1 MAPAIGRVHRAL
13 LPQPTPE
20 PGLEYADQKDQ
31 FATTNSTLWRQQRY
45 APRDNHYLWDACAGI
60 GTVGDVCPQVLPCAT
75 PRLPMPKT
83 FGAALSLPSR
93 DQAADRERCGEN
105 CPIHFRNA

>member
-1 MAPAIGRVHRAL
+1 MAPAVGRVHRAL
-13 LPQPTPE
+13 LPEPTPA
-20 PGLEYADQKDQ
+20 PVLEYADQKDQ

-75 PRLPMPKT
+75 PGCIIRKLPGVAHGSTCGHTSPTVPMP
-83 FGAALSLPSR
+83 AHASQR
-93 DQAADRERCGEN
+93 
-105 CPIHFRNA
+105 